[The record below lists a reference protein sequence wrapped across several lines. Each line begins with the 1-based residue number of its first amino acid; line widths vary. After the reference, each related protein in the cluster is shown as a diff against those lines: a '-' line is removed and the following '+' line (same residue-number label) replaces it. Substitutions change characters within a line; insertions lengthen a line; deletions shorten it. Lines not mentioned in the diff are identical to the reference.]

1 MCESMKDL
9 RSSQNFE
16 DGGSPILQLHILQTL
31 VREGT
36 EKAFQISGQRTAD

>member
-1 MCESMKDL
+1 MKDL
-9 RSSQNFE
+9 RPSQNFE

-36 EKAFQISGQRTAD
+36 KKVIQISGQWTAD